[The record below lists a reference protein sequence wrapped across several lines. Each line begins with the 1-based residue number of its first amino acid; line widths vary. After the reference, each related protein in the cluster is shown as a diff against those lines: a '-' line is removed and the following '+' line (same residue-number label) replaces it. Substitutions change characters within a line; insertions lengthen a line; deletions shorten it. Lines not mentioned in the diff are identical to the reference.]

1 METIYAPNLYVIYA
15 LRAYAKALRCD
26 LRTETLLQQML
37 FSKVRADKKK
47 ITDNSLVEIN
57 QLFSHVFESTVDHF
71 DGNSI
76 QSEHLQH

>member
-1 METIYAPNLYVIYA
+1 MIYV
-15 LRAYAKALRCD
+15 KALRCD
-26 LRTETLLQQML
+26 LLTDTLLQQML